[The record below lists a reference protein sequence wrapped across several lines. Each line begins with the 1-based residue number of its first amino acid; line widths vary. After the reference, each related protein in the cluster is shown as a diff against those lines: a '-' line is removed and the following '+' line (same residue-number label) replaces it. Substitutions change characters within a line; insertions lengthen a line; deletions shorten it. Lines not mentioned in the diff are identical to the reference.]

1 MQIID
6 ISLPL
11 DSSTPIYPGN
21 APYTLTPVRPL
32 EGHSSALSVVSLG
45 THTGTHV
52 DAPSHVLS
60 HGGALETLPLSCFV
74 GPCRVLDFVASTE
87 PIISLEFLR
96 QQGIQPGER
105 ILFKTKNSER
115 GFTQMYDQYV
125 SVGSEAAMYLAEVG
139 VVLVGIDAPSIKA
152 RGSSDNRP
160 HTVLL
165 ERGIPIVEGIDLSA
179 VDPGEYELCCLPLR
193 LIGAEGAPARAVLIV
208 R

>member
-11 DSSTPIYPGN
+11 HSSTPIYPGN
-21 APYTLTPVRPL
+21 APLHIATTRAVTESVSGL
-32 EGHSSALSVVSLG
+32 SSLSLG

-52 DAPSHVLS
+52 DAPSHVLV
-60 HGGALETLPLSCFV
+60 GAGDMESLPLSCFV
-74 GPCRVLDFVASTE
+74 GPCRVLDFSPSDELTI
-87 PIISLEFLR
+87 PRSFLEL
-96 QQGIQPGER
+96 QSVQAGER
-105 ILFKTKNSER
+105 IIFKTKNSER

-125 SVGSEAAMYLAEVG
+125 SVSSEAAAYLADVG

-160 HTVLL
+160 HTTLL
-165 ERGIPIVEGIDLSA
+165 ERGIPIVEGIDLSM
-179 VDPGEYELCCLPLR
+179 VVSGDYELCCLPLK
-193 LIGAEGAPARAVLIV
+193 LIGVEGAPARAILIV